1 MQVNFFIIKTM
12 KLTIIDKYIAKE
24 LLTAFLAVY
33 FVLLIIVLSTEI
45 VHLLSW
51 VSQGII
57 PVTVF
62 LAYLVNSLFEFSVIL
77 IPLSLLMGILLAFG
91 RLYSDSEMAA
101 IMSAGIGPM
110 QWYRPLMLIAVPT
123 TLLLFVLLA
132 YVQPMINY
140 QRALLAAEILSQSQL
155 DTLLVGQFN
164 RASKDGGILF
174 LESVHADNNKVD
186 NDQVNSVFFQ
196 QHRENTSYVDLAED
210 SSSFYN
216 EEGRRYMMMH
226 RGMHYVGNAG
236 EANFKIIKY
245 KDYGIH
251 INRKQVKAHQSV
263 KSKNI
268 AELWS
273 STNPKEQAE
282 LQWRF
287 TIPLATIIVAFMAL
301 PLSHTNPRSGRY
313 SKLAVALIL
322 YLLYS
327 NLLGVGKNWIVQE
340 KVPVWIGTW
349 WVHVIAIIVTLI
361 LLKHKGYLSGI
372 SFKRSQVK
380 KGASVGS

>member
-1 MQVNFFIIKTM
+1 M

-24 LLTAFLAVY
+24 LLAVFLSVY

-51 VSQGII
+51 VTQGII
-57 PVTVF
+57 PIAAF
-62 LAYLVNSLFEFSVIL
+62 LAYLMNSLFEFSVIL
-77 IPLSLLMGILLAFG
+77 IPLSMLMGILLAFG

-110 QWYRPLMLIAVPT
+110 QWYRPLMLIAIPT
-123 TLLLFVLLA
+123 TLVLFVLLA
-132 YVQPMINY
+132 FVQPIISY
-140 QRALLAAEILSQSQL
+140 QRALLTAEMLSQSQL

-164 RASKDGGILF
+164 RSSKDGAVLF
-174 LESVHADNNKVD
+174 LESGVADNNNTNNYHVK
-186 NDQVNSVFFQ
+186 NVFFQ
-196 QHRENTSYVDLAED
+196 QFREDTSYVDLAKST
-210 SSSFYN
+210 SSYYN
-216 EEGRRYMMMH
+216 QEGRRYMMMH
-226 RGMHYVGNAG
+226 SGTHYVGNAG
-236 EANFKIIKY
+236 DADFKIIKY
-245 KDYGIH
+245 EDYGIH
-251 INRKQVKAHQSV
+251 IDRKQIKAHQSE

-268 AELWS
+268 TDLWQ
-273 STNPKEQAE
+273 STDPKYQAE

-327 NLLGVGKNWIVQE
+327 NLLGVGKTWIVQE

-349 WVHVIAIIVTLI
+349 WVHIIAIVFTLI

-372 SFKRSQVK
+372 SFKRSHVK
-380 KGASVGS
+380 EGS

>member
-1 MQVNFFIIKTM
+1 M

-24 LLTAFLAVY
+24 LLTAFLSVY

-45 VHLLSW
+45 VHLLKW
-51 VSQGII
+51 LSQGII
-57 PVTVF
+57 PVTAF
-62 LAYLVNSLFEFSVIL
+62 LAYLMNSLFEFSVIL
-77 IPLSLLMGILLAFG
+77 IPISLLMGILLAFG

-101 IMSAGIGPM
+101 IMSAGIGPL
-110 QWYRPLMLIAVPT
+110 QWYRPLMLIAIPA

-132 YVQPMINY
+132 YVQPIINY
-140 QRALLAAEILSQSQL
+140 QRALLAAEILSQSQI

-164 RASKDGGILF
+164 RASKDGAVLF
-174 LESVHADNNKVD
+174 LESGHENNNKADNN
-186 NDQVNSVFFQ
+186 QVNSVFFQ
-196 QHRENTSYVDLAED
+196 QHRENTSFVDLAED

-226 RGMHYVGNAG
+226 SGIHYAGNAG

-251 INRKQVKAHQSV
+251 IDRKQVEVHQSV
-263 KSKNI
+263 KSKNM
-268 AELWS
+268 AELWQS
-273 STNPKEQAE
+273 ENPEYQAE

-287 TIPLATIIVAFMAL
+287 TIPLATIIVTFMAL

-327 NLLGVGKNWIVQE
+327 NLLGVGKTWILQE

-349 WVHVIAIIVTLI
+349 WVHIIAIVFTLI
-361 LLKHKGYLSGI
+361 LLKYRGYLNGI
-372 SFKRSQVK
+372 SFKRSYVK
-380 KGASVGS
+380 KVSSVGS